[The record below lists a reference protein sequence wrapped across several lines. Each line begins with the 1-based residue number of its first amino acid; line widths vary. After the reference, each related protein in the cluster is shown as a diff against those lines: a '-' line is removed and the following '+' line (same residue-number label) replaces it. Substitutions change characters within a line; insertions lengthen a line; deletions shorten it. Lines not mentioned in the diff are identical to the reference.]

1 MTLEEYYE
9 LIKPYTDAM
18 NLILT
23 RLKIMDHDTYEKEDF
38 KPIHSITNRIK
49 EKESIENKL
58 RRKGS
63 SGSVQDAK
71 ALLKD
76 IAGVRVVC
84 FFEQDIRHLA
94 GSLKKQS
101 DLILIREKDYIS
113 TPKPNGYRSY
123 HVIVGV
129 PTYYMNSM
137 EYYPV
142 EIQFRTISMDLWAA
156 MEHRICY
163 KAQPFNEME
172 MRSAFRQ
179 YSEILEKM
187 EKSFEVYSENNET
200 SA

>member
-23 RLKIMDHDTYEKEDF
+23 RLEILDHDTYETENF

-58 RRKGS
+58 KRKGAQE
-63 SGSVQDAK
+63 SVQDAK
-71 ALLKD
+71 SLLKD
-76 IAGVRVVC
+76 IAGIRVVC
-84 FFEQDIRHLA
+84 YFEQDIRHLVS
-94 GSLKKQS
+94 SLKKQS
-101 DLILIREKDYIS
+101 DLIIIREKDYIT
-113 TPKPNGYRSY
+113 TPKPNGYRSF
-123 HVIVGV
+123 HMIVGV
-129 PTYYMNSM
+129 PTYYMDSM
-137 EYYPV
+137 DYYPV

-163 KAQPFNEME
+163 KNQPFNEME

-179 YSEILEKM
+179 YSEILEGM
-187 EKSFEVYSENNET
+187 EKSFEVYSENNGE
-200 SA
+200 

>member
-23 RLKIMDHDTYEKEDF
+23 RLEILDHDTYETEDF

-58 RRKGS
+58 KRKGAQE
-63 SGSVQDAK
+63 SVQDAK
-71 ALLKD
+71 SLLKD
-76 IAGVRVVC
+76 IAGIRVVC
-84 FFEQDIRHLA
+84 YFEQDIRHLVN
-94 GSLKKQS
+94 SLKKQS
-101 DLILIREKDYIS
+101 DLIIIREKDYIT
-113 TPKPNGYRSY
+113 TPKPNGYRSF
-123 HVIVGV
+123 HMILGV
-129 PTYYMNSM
+129 PTYYMDSM

-142 EIQFRTISMDLWAA
+142 EIQFRTISMDFWAA

-163 KAQPFNEME
+163 KNQPFNELE
-172 MRSAFRQ
+172 MKSAFRQ

-187 EKSFEVYSENNET
+187 EKSFEVYSENNGE
-200 SA
+200 

>member
-23 RLKIMDHDTYEKEDF
+23 RLEILDHDTYETENF

-58 RRKGS
+58 KRKGAQE
-63 SGSVQDAK
+63 SVQDAK
-71 ALLKD
+71 SLLKD
-76 IAGVRVVC
+76 IAGIRVVC
-84 FFEQDIRHLA
+84 YFEQDIRHLVN
-94 GSLKKQS
+94 SLKKQS
-101 DLILIREKDYIS
+101 DLIIIREKDYIT
-113 TPKPNGYRSY
+113 TPKPNGYRSF
-123 HVIVGV
+123 HMILGV
-129 PTYYMNSM
+129 PTYYMDSM

-163 KAQPFNEME
+163 KNQPFNEME

-179 YSEILEKM
+179 YSEILEGM
-187 EKSFEVYSENNET
+187 EKSFEVYSENNGE
-200 SA
+200 

>member
-1 MTLEEYYE
+1 MTREEYYE

-23 RLKIMDHDTYEKEDF
+23 RLEILDHDTYETEDF

-58 RRKGS
+58 KRKGAQE
-63 SGSVQDAK
+63 SVQDAK
-71 ALLKD
+71 SLLKD
-76 IAGVRVVC
+76 IAGIRVVC
-84 FFEQDIRHLA
+84 YFEQDIRHLVS
-94 GSLKKQS
+94 SLKKQS
-101 DLILIREKDYIS
+101 DLIIIREKDYIT
-113 TPKPNGYRSY
+113 TPKPNGYRSF
-123 HVIVGV
+123 HMILGV
-129 PTYYMNSM
+129 PTYYMDSM

-163 KAQPFNEME
+163 KNQPFNEME

-179 YSEILEKM
+179 YSEILEGM
-187 EKSFEVYSENNET
+187 EKSFEVYSENNGE
-200 SA
+200 

>member
-23 RLKIMDHDTYEKEDF
+23 RLEILDHDTYETENF

-58 RRKGS
+58 KRKGAQE
-63 SGSVQDAK
+63 SVQDAK
-71 ALLKD
+71 SLIKD
-76 IAGVRVVC
+76 IAGIRVVC
-84 FFEQDIRHLA
+84 YFEQDIRHLVN
-94 GSLKKQS
+94 SLKKQS
-101 DLILIREKDYIS
+101 DLIIIREKDYIT
-113 TPKPNGYRSY
+113 TPKPNGYRSF
-123 HVIVGV
+123 HMILGV
-129 PTYYMNSM
+129 PTYYMDSM
-137 EYYPV
+137 DYYPV

-163 KAQPFNEME
+163 KNQPFNEME

-179 YSEILEKM
+179 YSEILEGM
-187 EKSFEVYSENNET
+187 EKSFEVYSENNGE
-200 SA
+200 

>member
-23 RLKIMDHDTYEKEDF
+23 RLEILDHDTYETEDF

-58 RRKGS
+58 KRKGAQE
-63 SGSVQDAK
+63 SVQDAK

-76 IAGVRVVC
+76 IAGIRVVC
-84 FFEQDIRHLA
+84 YFEQDIRHLVS
-94 GSLKKQS
+94 SLKKQS
-101 DLILIREKDYIS
+101 DLIIIREKDYIT
-113 TPKPNGYRSY
+113 TPKPNGYRSF
-123 HVIVGV
+123 HMILGV
-129 PTYYMNSM
+129 PIYYMDSM

-163 KAQPFNEME
+163 KNQPFNEME

-179 YSEILEKM
+179 YSEILEGM
-187 EKSFEVYSENNET
+187 EKSFEVYSENNEE
-200 SA
+200 

>member
-94 GSLKKQS
+94 GSLKK
-101 DLILIREKDYIS
+101 
-113 TPKPNGYRSY
+113 T
-123 HVIVGV
+123 V
-129 PTYYMNSM
+129 
-137 EYYPV
+137 
-142 EIQFRTISMDLWAA
+142 
-156 MEHRICY
+156 
-163 KAQPFNEME
+163 
-172 MRSAFRQ
+172 
-179 YSEILEKM
+179 
-187 EKSFEVYSENNET
+187 
-200 SA
+200 

>member
-23 RLKIMDHDTYEKEDF
+23 RLEILDHDTYETENF

-58 RRKGS
+58 KRKGAQE
-63 SGSVQDAK
+63 SVQDAK
-71 ALLKD
+71 SLLKD
-76 IAGVRVVC
+76 IAGIRVVC
-84 FFEQDIRHLA
+84 YFEQDIRHLVN
-94 GSLKKQS
+94 SLKKQS
-101 DLILIREKDYIS
+101 DLIIIREKDYIT
-113 TPKPNGYRSY
+113 TPKPNGYRSF
-123 HVIVGV
+123 HMILGV
-129 PTYYMNSM
+129 PTYYMDSM
-137 EYYPV
+137 DYYPV

-163 KAQPFNEME
+163 KNQPFNEME

-179 YSEILEKM
+179 YSEILEGM
-187 EKSFEVYSENNET
+187 EKSFEVYSENGQ
-200 SA
+200 

>member
-23 RLKIMDHDTYEKEDF
+23 RLEILDHDTYETEDF

-58 RRKGS
+58 KRKGAQE
-63 SGSVQDAK
+63 SVQDAK

-76 IAGVRVVC
+76 IAGIRVVC
-84 FFEQDIRHLA
+84 YFEQDIRHLVS
-94 GSLKKQS
+94 SLKKQS
-101 DLILIREKDYIS
+101 DLIIIREKDYIT
-113 TPKPNGYRSY
+113 TPKPNGYRSF
-123 HVIVGV
+123 HMILGV
-129 PTYYMNSM
+129 PIYYMDSM

-163 KAQPFNEME
+163 KNQPFNEME
-172 MRSAFRQ
+172 MRNAFRQ
-179 YSEILEKM
+179 YSEILEGM
-187 EKSFEVYSENNET
+187 EKSFEVYSENNEE
-200 SA
+200 

>member
-84 FFEQDIRHLA
+84 FFEQDIRHLV

-179 YSEILEKM
+179 IKR
-187 EKSFEVYSENNET
+187 SFET
-200 SA
+200 AGG

>member
-9 LIKPYTDAM
+9 LIKPYTDAI

-23 RLKIMDHDTYEKEDF
+23 RLGIMDHDTYEKEDF
-38 KPIHSITNRIK
+38 RPIHSITNRIK

-58 RRKGS
+58 RKKGS

-76 IAGVRVVC
+76 IAGIRVVC
-84 FFEQDIRHLA
+84 FFEQDIRHLV
-94 GSLKKQS
+94 GSLKKQA
-101 DLILIREKDYIS
+101 DLILIREKDYIK

-123 HVIVGV
+123 HIIVGV

-163 KAQPFNEME
+163 KAQPFNEIE
-172 MRSAFRQ
+172 MRNAFRQ

-187 EKSFEVYSENNET
+187 EKSFEVYSENNEV
-200 SA
+200 SV